1 MENLERKISDALSEL
16 REDIIDDIHFA
27 GHGEIYRVADR
38 YIFDTRLRLIKTTRY
53 FNEIDHIL
61 RCGE

>member
-27 GHGEIYRVADR
+27 GHGEIYRVQID
-38 YIFDTRLRLIKTTRY
+38 IFS
-53 FNEIDHIL
+53 IL
-61 RCGE
+61 DFV